1 MWSEYMAKVKKKSR
15 VAARP
20 GARKVVAKSSSRK
33 AATKAGP
40 ARLSDLGDWRDAT
53 LSHVRALIMEAD
65 PDVVEERKW
74 RKPSN
79 PAGVPVWSHGGIICT
94 GERYQNAVKLTFMYG
109 ASLPDPKGLFNTGFG
124 GNTRRAID
132 IPEGAS
138 VDAAA
143 FKALIR
149 AAVAFNTGKNG

>member
-1 MWSEYMAKVKKKSR
+1 MWSEYMAKARKESR
-15 VAARP
+15 VAAKPR
-20 GARKVVAKSSSRK
+20 ARK
-33 AATKAGP
+33 AASKSGPRKTATKSGS
-40 ARLSDLGDWRDAT
+40 ARLGNLADWREQT
-53 LSHVRALIMEAD
+53 LARMRALIVEAD

-79 PAGVPVWSHGGIICT
+79 PAGVPVWSHDGIICT
-94 GERYQNAVKLTFMYG
+94 GERYKNAVKLTFMNG
-109 ASLPDPKGLFNTGFG
+109 ARLPDPKGLFNTGFG

-143 FKALIR
+143 FKALIK

>member
-1 MWSEYMAKVKKKSR
+1 MWSEYMAKAKKSSR
-15 VAARP
+15 VTARTRV
-20 GARKVVAKSSSRK
+20 RKAGAKSNPRRAASK
-33 AATKAGP
+33 AAP
-40 ARLSDLGDWRDAT
+40 VRLSSLADWRDQT
-53 LSHVRALIMEAD
+53 LARMRALIVEAN
-65 PDVVEERKW
+65 PEVVEERKW

-79 PAGVPVWSHGGIICT
+79 PAGVPVWSHDGIICT
-94 GERYQNAVKLTFMYG
+94 GERYKNAVKLTFMNG

-143 FKALIR
+143 FKALIK
-149 AAVAFNTGKNG
+149 AAVAFNTGKNA